1 MGIVETMWGQY
12 RDYGDDMGTMGNHR
26 DNVMMMWTMWRQH
39 GDVGMTGTMWRQCE
53 DNMGPRDGMGTTSE
67 RASSSFLEL

>member
-1 MGIVETMWGQY
+1 MVETMWGQH
-12 RDYGDDMGTMGNHR
+12 RDHGDDMGTMGNHI
-26 DNVMMMWTMWRQH
+26 DNVMMMWTMWGQH

-67 RASSSFLEL
+67 RTSSPFLEL